1 MLPGSPVRKSL
12 LEIIII
18 IFIMTLPSLVHC
30 AYIYVFVT
38 CIWVCQSP
46 FYTRAQGRRC
56 RWQGRRRCCRV
67 TLPEDQDHD
76 DHCNNMSTMMTKIM
90 MMIMVKVTCPPSTV
104 ATGNG
109 AESEA
114 LPPEEKITLMLRHYH
129 HFHRHDHNSS
139 SFTLHGNIYPKEMG
153 VCVCLSY

>member
-1 MLPGSPVRKSL
+1 MG
-12 LEIIII
+12 
-18 IFIMTLPSLVHC
+18 VHC
-30 AYIYVFVT
+30 AYVFVT

-139 SFTLHGNIYPKEMG
+139 SLTLHGNIYPKEMG